1 MIIKTISAGHV
12 RLILRIYFIVTMA
25 ITAWLAEKVLNSRAK
40 LQVIKTRSVPVNRA
54 LGWIQG
60 FDLLKTVWSL
70 RQLPGGKIGYLTMVF
85 VFSLSKL
92 GDLITTSLVQQ
103 VPIQSRC
110 EFGDGLVLNETRH
123 ALFIF
128 PPVNGAPYIGRLIEC
143 SFFVLDIPF
152 SEAISVSRWLT
163 LL

>member
-1 MIIKTISAGHV
+1 MIVKIISAGHV

-60 FDLLKTVWSL
+60 FDLLKAVWSL
-70 RQLPGGKIGYLTMVF
+70 RQLPGGKIGYLAMVF
-85 VFSLSKL
+85 VFFLSKL
-92 GDLITTSLVQQ
+92 ADLITTSLVQQ

-110 EFGDGLVLNETRH
+110 EFGDGLVFNETGP
-123 ALFIF
+123 ALFTF
-128 PPVNGAPYIGRLIEC
+128 PPVNGAPYIGRSTEC
-143 SFFVLDIPF
+143 SFNVLDIPF
-152 SEAISVSRWLT
+152 SEANFC
-163 LL
+163 

>member
-1 MIIKTISAGHV
+1 MIVKIISAGHV

-60 FDLLKTVWSL
+60 FDLLKAVWSL
-70 RQLPGGKIGYLTMVF
+70 RQLPGGKIGYLAMVF

-92 GDLITTSLVQQ
+92 ADLITT
-103 VPIQSRC
+103 
-110 EFGDGLVLNETRH
+110 FNETGP
-123 ALFIF
+123 ALFTF
-128 PPVNGAPYIGRLIEC
+128 PPVNGAPYIGRSTEC
-143 SFFVLDIPF
+143 SFNVLDIPF
-152 SEAISVSRWLT
+152 SEANFC
-163 LL
+163 